1 MYTRAL
7 PQLPKLQGDDEKIMI
22 TSEQE
27 FLEFLNINGFSC
39 QRFEHPAVF
48 TCAEA
53 DLHHSGIV
61 AVSTKN
67 LFLCDK
73 KARRFFL
80 VVTACEKN
88 VELSRLALQLGVSHL
103 RFGSEDNLQR
113 LLGVTRGSVTMMG
126 LVNDVEHRV
135 ELWVD
140 GDIWQG
146 EQFLCHPLVNTATL
160 ALSRME
166 LMRFFD
172 LTGHV
177 PNYFDEQE
185 ISHI

>member
-1 MYTRAL
+1 ME
-7 PQLPKLQGDDEKIMI
+7 LQNVTTNQI
-22 TSEQE
+22 TTEQD
-27 FLEFLNINGFSC
+27 FLKFMEAHQFTFERI
-39 QRFEHPAVF
+39 EHPAVF

-53 DLHHSGIV
+53 DAHHADIA

-80 VVTACEKN
+80 AVTACEKT
-88 VELSRLALQLGVSHL
+88 VKLDDLASIFGISHI
-103 RFGSEDNLQR
+103 RFASEENLQR

-126 LVNDVEHRV
+126 LVNDTEHKV

-140 GDIWQG
+140 TEIWKG

-160 ALSRME
+160 VLSKAE
-166 LMRFFD
+166 LERFLT
-172 LTGHV
+172 LTGHALH
-177 PNYFDEQE
+177 FFHD
-185 ISHI
+185 